1 MLSPKAIKSFEPRE
15 ETIFTKVDDFV
26 FHNDFVYAINKQF
39 RFLERLIKWIPVLYN
54 DEDWDF
60 WYLLKIIDFK
70 LGRLRKVIAED
81 DIHYDAPWTVK
92 KIDVIR
98 GRMDRFLNS
107 EKYIGDMPSRG
118 EVDDWFERTEEG
130 HLRMKESTPEQ
141 KEYIKGMI
149 KFEEKNYK
157 GFFKS
162 LEKYLTQIW
171 S

>member
-1 MLSPKAIKSFEPRE
+1 MLSPKAIKNFEPRE
-15 ETIFTKVDDFV
+15 ETIFTKVGDLLLE
-26 FHNDFVYAINKQF
+26 NDVAYFIRKQF
-39 RFLERLIKWIPVLYN
+39 RFAERLIRWIPVLYN
-54 DEDWDF
+54 DEDWDYD
-60 WYLLKIIDFK
+60 YLLRIIDFK
-70 LGRLRKVIAED
+70 LGRLRKVMVED